1 MTLRTTIV
9 ALALIC
15 LNVNAEDDLDWELDF
30 SIQQKSTKDDFPLQ
44 EISQEELSNAAIAG
58 ALKTAPAD
66 EKVRDARPAYAQE
79 SEENDQRKVEE
90 LEERE
95 KDKLEKAAAT
105 TFAIP

>member
-30 SIQQKSTKDDFPLQ
+30 SIQQKTNKDDFPIQ
-44 EISQEELSNAAIAG
+44 ETSQEERSNAEMAG
-58 ALKTAPAD
+58 ELKTAPD
-66 EKVRDARPAYAQE
+66 EEKVRDATPAYAQE

-90 LEERE
+90 LQKSE